1 MKRTLIL
8 IALVI
13 GCLATATAQKSNKKS
28 KAVPEEVRV
37 QSVAF
42 ANALRDYYSEN
53 YNGAETKLRNIVTS
67 NGQNAAAYYLLGQVK
82 RQQNNYVESEFY
94 IRQAIERDKK
104 NIWYMVDLAEVL
116 DIQGKYEQSEKCWA
130 AICKIEPRN
139 ENYLLAYAEAC
150 VSQEKIDQTIQIFNK
165 IETLVGTTPEITD
178 AKVEMHLYQND
189 VKGAIGEYERLIK
202 ENPNNA
208 EYYTKAA
215 TICISNNLPDKALP
229 YLTKAAELE
238 PNNSTVLLQ
247 LGNFYD
253 SKGDKKAAYESWL
266 AAMRSSELDVEQKLA
281 ILRKYMAGLKNGEPT
296 QEQITLAET
305 LAEAN
310 PEIVE
315 GWAAVGSIALKQKD
329 YAKAAQNFEKALAI
343 DESQFAI
350 WQDYVY
356 SLARSGNY
364 ARIIS
369 LKEQLIELFPTNSM
383 IYYSIGNAYAN
394 TSRPSEAVI
403 YLEKALKYTY
413 DKTETALIHGT
424 LSEVYD
430 AIGDTEKAEMHR
442 QKAH

>member
-1 MKRTLIL
+1 MKRALIL
-8 IALVI
+8 IALVA
-13 GCLATATAQKSNKKS
+13 GCLLTVSAQKSNKKGNS
-28 KAVPEEVRV
+28 ITEDTRL
-37 QSVAF
+37 QSTAF

-67 NGQNAAAYYLLGQVK
+67 NNQNAAAYYMLGQVK
-82 RQQNNYVESEFY
+82 TKQNNYVEAEFY
-94 IRQAIERDKK
+94 LKQAIERDKK
-104 NIWYMVDLAEVL
+104 NIWYLVNLAEVL
-116 DIQGKYEQSEKCWA
+116 DLQGKYEQSEKYWA
-130 AICKIEPRN
+130 KICAMDPSN
-139 ENYLLAYAEAC
+139 ENYLLSYADAC

-165 IETLVGTTPEITD
+165 IETLLGRTPEITE

-281 ILRKYMAGLKNGEPT
+281 ILRKYMAGLKNGDPT

-329 YAKAAQNFEKALAI
+329 YAKAAQNFERALAI

-394 TSRPSEAVI
+394 TSRPSEAAI

-424 LSEVYD
+424 LSEVYE
-430 AIGDTEKAEMHR
+430 AMGDTEKAEMHR